1 MTEENNGQAG
11 DGGGDG
17 GGDGE
22 TKKEQAPPPK
32 SNIKLRK
39 DAQPITVDGEVSAGM
54 DKNGILF
61 PDETN
66 QKAGWY
72 HPRAKE
78 ILRLFPD
85 RYIEIKEKG

>member
-1 MTEENNGQAG
+1 
-11 DGGGDG
+11 
-17 GGDGE
+17 
-22 TKKEQAPPPK
+22 
-32 SNIKLRK
+32 
-39 DAQPITVDGEVSAGM
+39 M